1 MINIRKSF
9 YYFTI
14 FIFLSVNVFSQRGM
28 GGGNPEMMANM
39 KIGTLTGI
47 VHEANSDKPVIYAS
61 VALKRFKDSSI
72 VAGDITNDKG
82 AFEMKDLPPGRYI
95 MDIKFL
101 GFETKSID
109 TIKIMPKNPNVNLGV
124 LYIEPTSFTTEGVE
138 VTAEKERVEYKLDR
152 RIINIS
158 NDLISAGGTAVEALE
173 RTPSINVDLEGN
185 VSLRGSTEF
194 QVLINGKPSVLDG
207 TDALQAIPVSSIDH
221 IEIMTNPSAKYD
233 PDGIAGIV
241 NVVLKESS
249 LKGLNGMVSAS
260 AGMNDKYDFNL
271 NLNYGWEKLSLS
283 TGIGYNRNRFLMEGD
298 QRREIYGTDTNLI
311 QNNTTNG
318 FRDRDG
324 LNLKFGADYSF
335 TRNFSSNVEFAYG
348 FNDFKRFNNTDIDT
362 DYDIIEDI
370 FSVSNTNSE
379 RNNNFYSASWGMNW
393 RIDQIGQLLTAN
405 VFHSQRAGEEI
416 EFQEEFYSS
425 PLFVRTDEYIFG
437 ADGLADTKDSET
449 RINIDY
455 KYPFND
461 ITRIEA
467 GYQGNFEYDNE
478 DYTQLLLKE
487 NMQFERD
494 DIYSNEM
501 DFTRNI
507 SALYGLF
514 VSQIYKF
521 DYQLGLRAEYTD
533 RVVKIPNINEEF
545 IIDRVDFFPSV
556 NFSRQFEGRH
566 QIMGGYSRRIN
577 RPRGG
582 NLEPFP
588 SFRDRLSYRIGDPA
602 IEPEYT
608 DSYELAYQKY
618 FDKSYIS
625 IEGYYR
631 YTTNK
636 IERFSDLNNNKLIV
650 YSSRNIIG
658 QATSTGFELSY
669 NIKPTKWLNFNI
681 IANAFYY
688 IIDGYVIKYD
698 INGNVNKDSI
708 KADDITWNS
717 RGFIDINLLPNL
729 KLQFTGMLI
738 GPQISSQGKRNA
750 FYNFD
755 TGLRY
760 DALDRRL
767 SVTLNGR
774 NLLGTM
780 GFEVEAQTANL
791 NNYFHFRRE
800 STIFQLTLSYRFND
814 YKQERGKG
822 NGGGMED
829 MDF

>member
-1 MINIRKSF
+1 MLNLQKPVI
-9 YYFTI
+9 YFALI
-14 FIFLSVNVFSQRGM
+14 LLLSVNLFSQRGM

-39 KIGTLTGI
+39 KIGNLTGI

-61 VALKRFKDSSI
+61 VALKRFKDSAI
-72 VAGDITNDKG
+72 VAGDITDDKG
-82 AFEMKDLPPGRYI
+82 AFEMKELPPGRYI

-109 TIKIMPKNPNVNLGV
+109 TIKIMPKKPNVDLGI

-207 TDALQAIPVSSIDH
+207 TDALQSIPVSSIDH

-260 AGMNDKYDFNL
+260 VGMNDKYDFNL
-271 NLNYGWEKLSLS
+271 NLNYGWDKLSLS

-298 QRREIYGTDTNLI
+298 QRREIFGLDTNFI
-311 QNNTTNG
+311 QNNTTSG

-324 LNLKFGADYSF
+324 LNLKLGADYSF
-335 TRNFSSNVEFAYG
+335 TRNFSSNLEFSYG
-348 FNDFKRFNNTDIDT
+348 FNDFNRFNNTNIMT
-362 DYDIIEDI
+362 DYDITDDI
-370 FSVSNTNSE
+370 FSVSNTNSG
-379 RNNNFYSASWGMNW
+379 RNNDFYSTSWGMNW
-393 RIDQIGQLLTAN
+393 RIDEIGQLLTTN
-405 VFHSQRAGEEI
+405 VFYSQREGEEI
-416 EFQEEFYSS
+416 EFQEEFYSTS
-425 PLFVRTDEYIFG
+425 DFLRGGEYLFG
-437 ADGLADTKDSET
+437 ANGLADTKDNET

-467 GYQGNFEYDNE
+467 GFQGDFEYDNE
-478 DYTQLLLKE
+478 DYTQKFLDTINLKYVV
-487 NMQFERD
+487 D
-494 DIYSNEM
+494 DRFSNEM

-514 VSQIYKF
+514 VSQVFNF
-521 DYQLGLRAEYTD
+521 DYQIGLRAEYTD
-533 RVVKIPNINEEF
+533 RIVKIPNTGDEF
-545 IIDRVDFFPSV
+545 IIDRLDFFPSL

-566 QIMGGYSRRIN
+566 QIMGGYSRRIQ

-582 NLEPFP
+582 EVEPFP
-588 SFRDRLSYRIGDPA
+588 SFRDRFSYRIGDPA

-636 IERFSDLNNNKLIV
+636 IERFADLDSDSLIA
-650 YSSRNIIG
+650 YSVRNLG
-658 QATSTGFELSY
+658 KATSTGIELSY
-669 NIKPTKWLNFNI
+669 NYKPTNWLNFNI
-681 IANAFYY
+681 VANAFYY
-688 IIDGYVIKYD
+688 TIDGDVIED
-698 INGNVNKDSI
+698 GI
-708 KADDITWNS
+708 ATDDITWNS
-717 RGFIDINLLPNL
+717 RGFIDINLMPNL
-729 KLQFTGMLI
+729 KLQFTGMLQ
-738 GPQISSQGKRNA
+738 GPQISSQGQRDA

-755 TGLRY
+755 TGLRF

-767 SVTLNGR
+767 SITLNGR
-774 NLLGTM
+774 NLFDTM
-780 GFEVEAQTANL
+780 GFEVTSETENL
-791 NNYFHFRRE
+791 LNYFHFRRE
-800 STIFQLTLSYRFND
+800 AAVFQLTLSYRFND
-814 YKQERGKG
+814 YKQEKGKRGE
-822 NGGGMED
+822 NGDGGMEE
-829 MDF
+829 MGF